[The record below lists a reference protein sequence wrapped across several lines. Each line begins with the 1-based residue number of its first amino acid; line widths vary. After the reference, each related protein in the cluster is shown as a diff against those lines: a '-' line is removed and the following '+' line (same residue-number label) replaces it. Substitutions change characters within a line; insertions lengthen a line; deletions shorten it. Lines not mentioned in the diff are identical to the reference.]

1 MGDWTWPYSGV
12 LHSGEG
18 GEANIKQ
25 RSPTD
30 GLCPSPLRQAAKWG
44 SRSSRAAGQ
53 DERRQPQGLAGG
65 QPGREAGARTRLSLS
80 RRGSPGN
87 ILQPHLFRVA
97 CLTEHPKQFRDYI
110 SLSHLFAKGVS
121 QAPEVGCP
129 AAPRSPLHTHTEAP
143 AHRNPHPG
151 APRGTQSTPGNAPSR
166 TRRGR
171 TNVGPGLTSLPLLHR
186 ALYAH
191 AARLTDSVPC
201 AHTRT
206 RKHTLSRTWTPREP
220 ESSGQG
226 RHKQALPRQ
235 AGGRPT
241 TAQASGVPPMR
252 RSGGRGQRGVL
263 PGPSPGPTSPS
274 R

>member
-30 GLCPSPLRQAAKWG
+30 GLCPSPFRQAAKWG

-129 AAPRSPLHTHTEAP
+129 AAPRSPLHTHRGTRSPKPTSRGPSGHAEHPRKRTVTHTSRTHKRGARPHITAP
-143 AHRNPHPG
+143 LAQGPVCARGKAHR
-151 APRGTQSTPGNAPSR
+151 
-166 TRRGR
+166 
-171 TNVGPGLTSLPLLHR
+171 
-186 ALYAH
+186 
-191 AARLTDSVPC
+191 
-201 AHTRT
+201 
-206 RKHTLSRTWTPREP
+206 
-220 ESSGQG
+220 
-226 RHKQALPRQ
+226 
-235 AGGRPT
+235 
-241 TAQASGVPPMR
+241 
-252 RSGGRGQRGVL
+252 
-263 PGPSPGPTSPS
+263 
-274 R
+274 

>member
-18 GEANIKQ
+18 GAANIKQ

-44 SRSSRAAGQ
+44 PRSSRAAGQ

-80 RRGSPGN
+80 RRSSPGN

-129 AAPRSPLHTHTEAP
+129 AAPRSPLHTHTHTHTQRHPLTETHNQGPLGARRAP
-143 AHRNPHPG
+143 PETRRHAHVADAQTWSPASHHC
-151 APRGTQSTPGNAPSR
+151 PSR
-166 TRRGR
+166 TGPCRRTRQGSQIVSRAHTHAHGSTPSVARGR
-171 TNVGPGLTSLPLLHR
+171 
-186 ALYAH
+186 
-191 AARLTDSVPC
+191 
-201 AHTRT
+201 
-206 RKHTLSRTWTPREP
+206 P
-220 ESSGQG
+220 ESQSPRAKGATSRPFPGKLAGDPPPPRPQG
-226 RHKQALPRQ
+226 SLR
-235 AGGRPT
+235 
-241 TAQASGVPPMR
+241 
-252 RSGGRGQRGVL
+252 
-263 PGPSPGPTSPS
+263 
-274 R
+274 